1 MKLSTK
7 RLIYALIFMSVMGF
21 YSPAQAYHF
30 ENTQTTIPLEVEGIT
45 LHGLFKAIEGKTDLV
60 FMYDQSVENNTTLF
74 NFSSSDI
81 SVTEILE
88 QVTQKT
94 GYTFKVINQTV
105 YVKQPIDA
113 SNTSQGNK
121 KVQQEDRI
129 IEGQVID
136 QETKEPL
143 IGASVYIKNT
153 TKGVVTDFNGNFRIK
168 VQGQVTT
175 LVCSFISYKKQEI
188 SIEGKNKIT
197 IALQL
202 DSKALQEVVV
212 VGYGTQEA
220 KDVTGAVG
228 MVKEEDFNQGM
239 INSPEQLLQGKM
251 AGVNVVASSGE
262 PGAAMN
268 IVIRGASSIRSGN
281 SPLYVIDGMPLD
293 NSDVSPEGAD
303 MGVGSSQA
311 KNPLN
316 FLNPNDIASINI
328 LKDASATAIYG
339 ARGSNGVILI
349 TTKKGKEGKGTL
361 SYAGSAGL
369 STLSKRVDVLETPA
383 FITATDRI
391 AEENGT
397 ENNYIYDRNVNT
409 DWQKEMTRTAKTQN
423 HNLSFSG
430 GKDQSSYLASIN
442 YFDQEGIMKQ
452 SQQIRFSGRINV
464 TQNFFEDRLKLGAN
478 LTASQVE
485 DSGIPRS
492 NGAGSGGELITNM
505 LKSNP
510 TYPTHDEN
518 GELFV
523 FPSGVNPYAFLELYQ
538 DYTKTNRIIGNFNA
552 EIQLLK
558 GLSYKLN
565 TGVDNATSNRNLQID
580 PNNIEFFSPDGRAT
594 ILNVESENRLIEN
607 YFNYQL
613 KTGRHNMKF
622 LLGHS
627 YQRFYRRTYGFTV
640 NNLTTTEV
648 DAINNPSIGS
658 DLTSTPPTG
667 SAQVNE
673 LQSFFGRVNYTFNEK
688 YIFTA
693 SLRADGSS
701 KFGDNNKYGIFPS
714 FAAAWRL
721 SEEPFIQNL
730 GVFSNLKLRASWGQT
745 GNQEIPNKITQAS
758 YSTSVSNGY
767 WLNEGGEITNGIT
780 LARTAN
786 PDIKWEVNTQA
797 NIGVDFELFQGK
809 LYGTFD
815 YFNKKTTDLLLKMTS
830 QDPSPSPYVW
840 KNVDGTITNK
850 GFEFSLGGHVI
861 TRGNF
866 NWNVDANVTRIQN
879 EINKLPLTLISTGSL
894 SGPGLSGAQVNAYA
908 NGQPIGAFYLLEHL
922 GFDEEGKNIF
932 NDVDGDGTITNN
944 DRVFAGSALPNYTLG
959 LTNNLSYKNVD
970 LSFSLNGSIGNKVY
984 NNTANAY
991 FSIPSLTNG
1000 NNITNAIASTNESS
1014 QNVPQPSTYYLED
1027 ANFLRLN
1034 YLTIGY
1040 KFNTSK
1046 WNNVSNL
1053 RIYATGQNLLT
1064 ITNYSGFDPEVNT
1077 DKSSDGNLSYGIDYA
1092 NYPRAR
1098 TFILGVNV
1106 SF

>member
-7 RLIYALIFMSVMGF
+7 RLIYALIFLGVLIINPPIHAF
-21 YSPAQAYHF
+21 HIQ
-30 ENTQTTIPLEVEGIT
+30 NTDKTIHLNVEGIS
-45 LHGLFKAIEGKTDLV
+45 LHDLLKAIESKTDYV
-60 FMYDQSVENNTTLF
+60 FMYDQSVEQNKAVF
-74 NFSSSDI
+74 NISSSSI
-81 SVTEILE
+81 SITEILE
-88 QVTQKT
+88 KITTKT

-105 YVKQPIDA
+105 YVKQPTDTTDKSIGY
-113 SNTSQGNK
+113 SK
-121 KVQQEDRI
+121 EQQEKI

-136 QETKEPL
+136 SDTKEPL
-143 IGASVYIKNT
+143 IGASVYIKNSR
-153 TKGVVTDFNGNFRIK
+153 KGVVTDFNGNFRLK
-168 VQGQVTT
+168 VQSTTTT
-175 LVCSFISYKKQEI
+175 LVCSYISYQTQEVAI
-188 SIEGKNKIT
+188 DGENTIT
-197 IALQL
+197 IALQADL
-202 DSKALQEVVV
+202 QALQEVVV

-228 MVKEEDFNQGM
+228 MVKEDEFNQGM

-369 STLSKRVDVLETPA
+369 STLSKRIDVLETPA

-452 SQQIRFSGRINV
+452 SQQTRFSGRINV

-552 EIQLLK
+552 ELQLLK

-580 PNNIEFFSPDGRAT
+580 PNNIEFFSPNGRAT

-607 YFNYQL
+607 YFNYQF

-730 GVFSNLKLRASWGQT
+730 GVFSNLKLRAGWGQT

-767 WLNEGGEITNGIT
+767 WLNEGGEITNGIS

-850 GFEFSLGGHVI
+850 GFEFSLGGHI
-861 TRGNF
+861 LTKGNF
-866 NWNVDANVTRIQN
+866 NWSVDANVTRIQN

-944 DRVFAGSALPNYTLG
+944 DRIFAGSALPDYTLG

-1000 NNITNAIASTNESS
+1000 NNITNAIANTNESS

-1027 ANFLRLN
+1027 ADFLRLN

-1098 TFILGVNV
+1098 TYILGVNV

>member
-7 RLIYALIFMSVMGF
+7 RLIYALIFLGVLIINPPIHAF
-21 YSPAQAYHF
+21 HIQ
-30 ENTQTTIPLEVEGIT
+30 NTDKTIHLNVEGIS
-45 LHGLFKAIEGKTDLV
+45 LQDLLKAIESKTDYV
-60 FMYDQSVENNTTLF
+60 FMYDQSVEQNKTVF
-74 NFSSSDI
+74 NISSSSI
-81 SVTEILE
+81 SITEILE
-88 QVTQKT
+88 KITTKT

-105 YVKQPIDA
+105 YVKQPTDTTDKPIGY
-113 SNTSQGNK
+113 SK
-121 KVQQEDRI
+121 EQQEKI

-136 QETKEPL
+136 SDTKEPL
-143 IGASVYIKNT
+143 IGASVYIKNS
-153 TKGVVTDFNGNFRIK
+153 TKGVVTDFNGNFRLK
-168 VQGQVTT
+168 VQSTTTT
-175 LVCSFISYKKQEI
+175 LVCSYISYQTQEVAI
-188 SIEGKNKIT
+188 DGENTIT
-197 IALQL
+197 IALQADL
-202 DSKALQEVVV
+202 QALQEVVV

-228 MVKEEDFNQGM
+228 MVKEENFNQGM

-262 PGAAMN
+262 PGAAIN

-303 MGVGSSQA
+303 MGVGRSQA

-369 STLSKRVDVLETPA
+369 STLSKRIDVLETPA
-383 FITATDRI
+383 FIIATDRI
-391 AEENGT
+391 AEDNGT
-397 ENNYIYDRNVNT
+397 ENNYIYNRNVNT
-409 DWQKEMTRTAKTQN
+409 DWQREMTRTAKTQN

-452 SQQIRFSGRINV
+452 SQQTRFSGRINV

-594 ILNVESENRLIEN
+594 ILNVESDNRLIEN

-613 KTGRHNMKF
+613 KTGRHNIKF

-648 DAINNPSIGS
+648 DAINNPSIGT

-730 GVFSNLKLRASWGQT
+730 GVFSNLKLRAGWGQT

-830 QDPSPSPYVW
+830 QDPSPSPFVW

-850 GFEFSLGGHVI
+850 GFEFSLGGHII

-944 DRVFAGSALPNYTLG
+944 DRIFAGSALPNYTLG

-1000 NNITNAIASTNESS
+1000 NNITNAIANTNESS

-1027 ANFLRLN
+1027 ADFLRLN

-1040 KFNTSK
+1040 KFNTNK

-1098 TFILGVNV
+1098 TYILGVNV